1 MLSVVIPAHNEEDC
15 LGACLCSILAQD
27 AAFPVQVVVCINGA
41 TDRTALVA
49 IAHADAFRKR
59 GMTLTIVITATAGKP
74 HALNL
79 AEAFCTYASRVY
91 LDADTTI
98 SPGVLSG
105 LAAVLAR
112 SEPAYATASMK
123 ARAGSD
129 LFSRAY
135 VKVWTRLPAIS
146 DCAHGIGLY
155 AVNAS
160 GRRRWRTFPTIH
172 SDDKFVRLLFS
183 AAERHKLP
191 GQTYTF
197 PIAGGLTELVSL
209 RTRWCRGNLELRA
222 AHPEIRDDLQLRLR
236 SYIAFLRGVPSMPV
250 ASVVC
255 LFVFAIAVLRAVSTQ
270 RLSQYPDRSLTS

>member
-27 AAFPVQVVVCINGA
+27 AAFPVQAVVCINGA
-41 TDRTALVA
+41 TDRTAAVA
-49 IAHADAFRKR
+49 IAYADAFRER
-59 GMTLTIVITATAGKP
+59 GMTLTIVITTAAGKSQ
-74 HALNL
+74 ALNL
-79 AEAFCTYASRVY
+79 AETFCTYGTRVY

-105 LAAVLAR
+105 LAGILAR
-112 SEPAYATASMK
+112 SEPAYACASM
-123 ARAGSD
+123 RAVAQPD

-160 GRRRWRTFPTIH
+160 GRLRWRMFPPIH
-172 SDDKFVRLLFS
+172 SEDKFVRLLFDET
-183 AAERHKLP
+183 ERHKLA
-191 GQTYTF
+191 GETYTF
-197 PIAGGLTELVSL
+197 PIAGGLGDLVNL

-222 AHPEIRDDLQLRLR
+222 THPEIRDDLNWRLR
-236 SYIAFLRGVPSMPV
+236 SYAAFLRGIPSMPV
-250 ASVVC
+250 ASLVC
-255 LFVFAIAVLRAVSTQ
+255 LFVFAIAALRAVSAH
-270 RLSQYPDRSLTS
+270 RPSQYPGRSLTS